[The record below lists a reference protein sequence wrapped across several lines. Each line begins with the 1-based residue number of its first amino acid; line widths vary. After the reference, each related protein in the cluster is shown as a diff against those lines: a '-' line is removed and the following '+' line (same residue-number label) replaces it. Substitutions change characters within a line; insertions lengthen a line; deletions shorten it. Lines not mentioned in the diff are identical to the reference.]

1 MSIRW
6 ANIESGREDN
16 FAKYS
21 RGEVSTLQLPYDTES
36 ILHYSSNAFSRLV
49 AATAAPPPTPTP
61 PHARP
66 RVYWPVTLSRRRD
79 DSHHIGDVLLTPT
92 LIVIT

>member
-36 ILHYSSNAFSRLV
+36 ILHYRSNAFSR
-49 AATAAPPPTPTP
+49 
-61 PHARP
+61 
-66 RVYWPVTLSRRRD
+66 
-79 DSHHIGDVLLTPT
+79 
-92 LIVIT
+92 